1 MDPVVFPGASGP
13 MRVFDLEQP
22 RTADMPV
29 MPSHRPGYSY
39 FLYRRHEDTYAP
51 EAGPRSSASGVIVCM
66 EHSGTHIDAFC
77 HQAEN
82 LMLAG
87 GIPAREVQNANGFSR
102 LGIEEVPPIIGRG
115 VLLDVPRALG
125 VEELEPGY
133 AITAAD
139 LERCCAT
146 QGIEI
151 RAGDIVLVR
160 TGNAR
165 HWSDPERY
173 LAGPGVAGEGSAWL
187 AERGVRAVGADNMA
201 WDVIGLVDPEY
212 GCALPGHLLLLVRHR
227 IYIIENL
234 QLEALAASGHYEF
247 GFVCTP
253 LKFVGATGSPVSPVA
268 LVPLEG

>member
-125 VEELEPGY
+125 VEYFDTGDVVTLDELREAERATGTDVRPGDVLIVRWGREPRRVAKRGF
-133 AITAAD
+133 D
-139 LERCCAT
+139 GFSGLHPECLPWLHEREIAVLGSD
-146 QGIEI
+146 GI
-151 RAGDIVLVR
+151 
-160 TGNAR
+160 
-165 HWSDPERY
+165 SDPM
-173 LAGPGVAGEGSAWL
+173 PF
-187 AERGVRAVGADNMA
+187 VGTPEWPFPVHQIGITGMGLVLIDNMA
-201 WDVIGLVDPEY
+201 
-212 GCALPGHLLLLVRHR
+212 
-227 IYIIENL
+227 
-234 QLEALAASGHYEF
+234 LERLAAACAQEARWEF
-247 GFVCTP
+247 LFTMAP
-253 LKFVGATGSPVSPVA
+253 LRIPRGTGCPVNPVA
-268 LVPLEG
+268 IL